1 MPEVRLAF
9 QVAEVSRP
17 AVQRS
22 FSFAR
27 PITPDTQLTTTRV
40 QLTTMEAQPTAPRAQ
55 SITSALQARAS
66 PARPTTPEAQA
77 STSAAQA
84 ITPEAR
90 PSSAGRVWPT
100 PRGARDHEIRA
111 RPGRTRQGRPIHRIG
126 AWASEGLAS
135 SSRTGPHTLCDR
147 RPSPRTAHGTTS
159 VVVGTASGIGRYR
172 HRDGR
177 EPLADRR
184 GGCIR
189 GREHRRDGA
198 FGASAWPD
206 GLRSA
211 RGASSGSAPGPRR
224 RCPGPLTR
232 PAGRP

>member
-1 MPEVRLAF
+1 MPEARLTTAG
-9 QVAEVSRP
+9 
-17 AVQRS
+17 
-22 FSFAR
+22 
-27 PITPDTQLTTTRV
+27 TPPTTTRGRP
-40 QLTTMEAQPTAPRAQ
+40 TKAEAQPTAPGAQ
-55 SITSALQARAS
+55 SITPAPQARAS
-66 PARPTTPEAQA
+66 PARPIAPESQPI
-77 STSAAQA
+77 TSAAQA
-84 ITPEAR
+84 ITPEVR
-90 PSSAGRVWPT
+90 PSSAGRVQPT
-100 PRGARDHEIRA
+100 PRGAREHEIRA
-111 RPGRTRQGRPIHRIG
+111 RPARNRQGRPIRRIG

-135 SSRTGPHTLCDR
+135 SSRTGPHTLRDR
-147 RPSPRTAHGTTS
+147 RPSPRTAHGTAS
-159 VVVGTASGIGRYR
+159 GVVGTAFGIGRDR
-172 HRDGR
+172 RRGGR

-224 RCPGPLTR
+224 RCPGPLTG